1 MFCVKWRGYFP
12 PGNILAIISNNWEV
26 WRGKMKKI
34 ILLFLVNLLFFV
46 AIAHGQPVRIAY
58 LQSDIHQ
65 LPCWVALEKGFFEK
79 EGVKV
84 EVAGIFKAGPE
95 LMSAFAAGALDMGYV
110 GVAPATTAVANKTA
124 RVVVLAQVNT
134 EGSAIVV
141 KRDAPVQTK
150 DEETHPKAPSIPPEP
165 SAPDASDASWPCVSV

>member
-1 MFCVKWRGYFP
+1 
-12 PGNILAIISNNWEV
+12 
-26 WRGKMKKI
+26 MKRI
-34 ILLFLVNLLFFV
+34 ILFFGVSLLFIV

-95 LMSAFAAGALDMGYV
+95 LMSAFTAGALLR
-110 GVAPATTAVANKTA
+110 K
-124 RVVVLAQVNT
+124 
-134 EGSAIVV
+134 I
-141 KRDAPVQTK
+141 
-150 DEETHPKAPSIPPEP
+150 
-165 SAPDASDASWPCVSV
+165 